1 MATTWT
7 ASSAPRGVEDAI
19 AVFRGRWKLLI
30 VFQLFGG
37 NVKRTTE
44 LRRAVRG
51 ISQKVLTQQLR
62 QLERDGVV
70 VRTVHA
76 AIPPRVD
83 YRLTGWGQAMC
94 PAIEGL
100 LDWLDARPEPGSAR
114 SNG

>member
-7 ASSAPRGVEDAI
+7 AASAPRRVDEAI

-37 NVKRTTE
+37 QVKRTAE

-83 YRLTGWGQAMC
+83 YRLTAWGQALC

-100 LDWLDARPEPGSAR
+100 LDWLDARPPST
-114 SNG
+114 